1 MQNAARRIRD
11 AQHLSGFTPDGFVV
25 RVCVMLR
32 IFTLAIFIMLGWASN
47 AQAANLIQSPA
58 AEFNWN
64 GAATTAKANVVVTRY
79 ERINFYRYTDTN
91 PDTTLNVFS
100 GNFASTDSLSGVTP
114 ALLGPL
120 PPTTDAFGNPIALD
134 QPIGLVEA
142 DNGVFGG
149 NNLLTQNEPLFITVD
164 QPILSPAAFSTRP
177 DGRRYMAITLQVDDG
192 INVTSHIITLVE
204 TSNGSGVYA
213 GYFQPTAAYP
223 IPNGA
228 TLNVEYDNYGEI
240 NDSNTNNAPSFVN
253 ATTLAAFNS
262 AKSASVSLAPTPPS
276 GNGDLYLNKEAL
288 RATVA
293 VGDIAPYRLTLTN
306 SGVAPISNV
315 VITDTLPRGFR
326 IRPESVKSA
335 GVAIP
340 TSVASDGRTVSIRLG
355 TINNDESISINY
367 VVDVTGIAE
376 TGVAVNTAVAAN
388 STAGSNQA
396 HAEVTVENAFFND
409 RAFLMGRVM
418 VGECGDRT
426 AEGLAGVRLYL
437 EDGSNVITD
446 AQGRWHLEGV
456 HPGTHV
462 LQVDKDSFSRRYELK
477 LCEDNS
483 RKAGNEK
490 SRFIEVQGGT
500 LWREDYWLDAK
511 PEVESAM
518 QQQLLTEVRDSV
530 VHMTLKAANGETE
543 FRNTSVQLFLPDSM
557 SPVPGSARINGISIP
572 DGIAKENHWLYQLS
586 GQGDYWKQDLEVDM
600 KIDDDSTF
608 NGFQSV
614 LAKTTGITARGEKQT
629 LISMNQ
635 LQIKGAEI
643 NSKTLTVRPSFAAGS
658 ATLTRPDV
666 LLLDSTAEQ
675 LRNYA
680 GVTLSI
686 VGHSD
691 SIPMRPS
698 TTGGYQS
705 NEELSLA
712 RANSVAEQLRE
723 TLNLPANAITV
734 TGAGAANPIASN
746 RTADGRA
753 QNRRV
758 DVEIV
763 SFEKFTGATVDVVE
777 GDSGINTSAENQKK
791 KAEEVKSGFNNID
804 DGMKVSLPVL
814 SISATLDS
822 KLKPL
827 LFVNG
832 EKISQERIGMTV
844 TDPDTGLSQYTW
856 VGVDLKETGD
866 YKFEV
871 HGIGP
876 FGNARFKDVATIT
889 RTSAIKSIRVLD
901 SSGNIADGK
910 TPVRVKLELTDESG
924 RVVESRTDL
933 RLTSGTLRP
942 LGQNNS
948 DNVIRLDRNII
959 QVDSEGYAWFE
970 PVSNAGTFRIRLAG
984 DKVESDEL
992 EVSVDPYLRDWI
1004 MVGFAKGTVG
1014 YNTLSGNEEG
1024 LDDAEKD
1031 TYTDGETSFY
1041 ARGRVKGDWLMTV
1054 AYDSRRK
1061 AGDDPHGQIFDPE
1074 AWYTLYGDDTLRLN
1088 DAPSQEKLYLRLERK
1103 DFYVLFG
1110 DYQTDLTYT
1119 ELSRYQRALT
1129 GLKSEYSSKHV
1140 SANVFAAET
1149 GNGFIR
1155 DDIRGDGTS
1164 GLYAFSRR
1172 KVKPGTEQIRI
1183 EVRDRFTNEILSS
1196 ESRTRFVDYS
1206 IDYQSGTVFFRQTVP
1221 VQDGQFNPVFIV
1233 AEYEVDAGE
1242 ENITGG
1248 GRVSVHSSDRT
1259 LELGVTGVHEG
1270 TEGANGDL
1278 SGVDLT
1284 WKPNER
1290 HTVKAEGAYTEQ
1302 QLSPTLD
1309 SEDGAWLLEHEYLS
1323 DKFDSRLRVEQQDG
1337 GFGLGQQAVNDTD
1350 IRQSSAQGR
1359 YRISETVSVNGEV
1372 RRQEVLTTNNTR
1384 DTAETTVKLDQEDWR
1399 VYGGVRSATDQVD
1412 DTNYRSDQVIAGAE
1426 RDLLDDRLRLSA
1438 KGETSVSGEQENA
1451 DYPKRLTLGA
1461 DYRVNSVATVFTSQE
1476 MAWGYN
1482 RKSQETRTGVRA
1494 TPWSG
1499 GTVTTEVGR
1508 ADDEYGPRVFSH
1520 AGLYQ
1525 TLQLNSQWS
1534 ADLGFD
1540 RAQTLSD
1547 GTSPPTFD
1555 DRRPLAS
1562 GTESMDYTA
1571 AAAGL
1576 GYRDGEWSLTNR
1588 IEFRHA
1594 DTDDKLTLLS
1604 GFQHRLDNVNTIA
1617 GRFYYY
1623 DRELAT
1629 GEEEWESQ
1637 LDFSVVHRP
1646 IGGDWFVLNRT
1657 QLIFDGRNDAN
1668 GDLKGRR
1675 LVNNTAANYKPSERQ
1690 QLALNYG
1697 ARYVMETID
1706 SERYSGYTDL
1716 IGGEYRYNLT
1726 TRWDIGAR
1734 GSVLHSYHSDVMNY
1748 SSGVMVG
1755 FTPIKDVWLSLG
1767 YNFKGFYDAD
1777 FSNAESR
1784 VKGVVLDFRIK
1795 FDQDSF
1801 RASSD

>member
-1 MQNAARRIRD
+1 
-11 AQHLSGFTPDGFVV
+11 
-25 RVCVMLR
+25 MLR
-32 IFTLAIFIMLGWASN
+32 ALLIATLMMLGWTSN
-47 AQAANLIQSPA
+47 AQAANLIQSPP
-58 AEFNWN
+58 AELNWS
-64 GAATTAKANVVVTRY
+64 GAAATARANVVVTRY
-79 ERINFYRYTDTN
+79 ERINFYRYTNTN

-100 GNFASTDSLSGVTP
+100 GNFASADSLSGMTP
-114 ALLGPL
+114 ALLAPL
-120 PPTTDAFGNPIALD
+120 PPTTDAFGNPITLN

-149 NNLLTQNEPLFITVD
+149 NNLLTQDEPLFVTIA
-164 QPILSPAAFSTRP
+164 QPQLPPAAFSVRP
-177 DGRRYMAITLQVDDG
+177 DGRNFMAVTLLIDDG
-192 INVTSHIITLVE
+192 VNVTPHIITLVE
-204 TSNGSGVYA
+204 TSNGSGIYA
-213 GYFQPTAAYP
+213 GYFQPTAAFP

-228 TLNVEYDNYGEI
+228 TVSLDYDNYGDI
-240 NDSNTNNAPSFVN
+240 QDNNTNNAPSFVALNTVSSFN
-253 ATTLAAFNS
+253 AS
-262 AKSASVSLAPTPPS
+262 KSASVSLAPAPPA
-276 GNGDLYLNKEAL
+276 GNDDLYLNKEAL
-288 RATVA
+288 RTTVA

-306 SGVAPISNV
+306 SGVAPVGNLI
-315 VITDTLPRGFR
+315 ITDTLPRGFR

-335 GVAIP
+335 GVLIP
-340 TSVASDGRTVSIRLG
+340 SSVAADGRTVRIQLG
-355 TINNDESISINY
+355 TLNDNESISINY
-367 VVDVTGIAE
+367 VADVTGIAE
-376 TGVAVNTAVAAN
+376 QGVAINTAIAQSGALR
-388 STAGSNQA
+388 SNQA
-396 HAEVTVENAFFND
+396 TAEVSVENAFFND

-418 VGECGDRT
+418 VGQCGDQN
-426 AEGLAGVRLYL
+426 AEGLEGVRLYL

-462 LQVDKDSFSRRYELK
+462 LQVDTDSFSRRYNLK
-477 LCEDNS
+477 LCDDNS

-490 SRFIEVQGGT
+490 SRFVEVQGGT

-511 PEVESAM
+511 PEIESAM
-518 QQQLLTEVRDSV
+518 QQQLLTEMRDGV
-530 VHMTLKAANGETE
+530 VHMTLNAANGETE
-543 FRNTSVQLFLPDSM
+543 FRSANVQLFLPDSM
-557 SPVPGSARINGISIP
+557 SPVPGSARINGVP
-572 DGIAKENHWLYQLS
+572 VADGIAKENHWVYPLG
-586 GQGDYWKQDLEVDM
+586 GQGDYWKQTLEVDM

-614 LAKTTGITARGEKQT
+614 LAKTSGVTARGEKQT

-643 NSKTLTVRPSFAAGS
+643 NSKTLTVRPSFAANS
-658 ATLTRPDV
+658 ATLSRPDI
-666 LLLDSTAEQ
+666 LMLNNTAEQ
-675 LRNYA
+675 LRNYE
-680 GVTLSI
+680 GVKLSI
-686 VGHSD
+686 VGYSD
-691 SIPMRPS
+691 SIPVRPGNS
-698 TTGGYQS
+698 GGFIS
-705 NEELSLA
+705 NDALSLA
-712 RANSVAEQLRE
+712 RAKAVAEQLRE
-723 TLNLPANAITV
+723 TLHLPEESV
-734 TGAGAANPIASN
+734 RVSGAGPANPIASN
-746 RTADGRA
+746 DTAEGRA

-758 DVEIV
+758 DVEII
-763 SFEKFTGATVDVVE
+763 SFEKFTGATVEVVE

-791 KAEEVKSGFNNID
+791 KAEKSKNGFSNIS

-814 SISATLDS
+814 SVSATLDS
-822 KLKPL
+822 KLKPI
-827 LFVNG
+827 LFMNG
-832 EKISQERIGMTV
+832 EEISEERIGMV
-844 TDPDTGLSQYTW
+844 TADSETGLSQYTW
-856 VGVDLKETGD
+856 VGLDLKQTGD
-866 YKFEV
+866 YTIELQ
-871 HGIGP
+871 GMGP
-876 FGNARFKDVATIT
+876 FGNARYKETATIT

-942 LGQNNS
+942 LDPNNEEKL
-948 DNVIRLDRNII
+948 IRLDRNVI

-1024 LDDAEKD
+1024 LDDAEED

-1103 DFYVLFG
+1103 DFYALFG
-1110 DYQTDLTYT
+1110 DYQTDLTYN

-1164 GLYAFSRR
+1164 GLYAFSRQ
-1172 KVKPGTEQIRI
+1172 KVTPGTEQIRI
-1183 EVRDRFTNEILSS
+1183 EVRDRFTNEIISS
-1196 ESRTRFVDYS
+1196 ESRTRFIDYS

-1248 GRVSVHSSDRT
+1248 GRVAVHSGDRKI
-1259 LELGVTGVHEG
+1259 EVGVTAVHEG
-1270 TEGANGDL
+1270 TEGASGDL
-1278 SGVDLT
+1278 SGVDVT
-1284 WKPNER
+1284 WTPNER

-1302 QLSPTLD
+1302 QISTTTD

-1323 DKFDSRLRVEQQDG
+1323 DKFDSRLRIEEQDG
-1337 GFGLGQQAVNDTD
+1337 GFGLGQQAENDND
-1350 IRQSSAQGR
+1350 IRQTSAQGR

-1384 DTAETTVKLDQEDWR
+1384 DSAETTVKLDQEDWR
-1399 VYGGVRSATDQVD
+1399 VYGGVRSANDQVD
-1412 DTNYRSDQVIAGAE
+1412 DNNYRSDQVIAGAE
-1426 RDLLDDRLRLSA
+1426 RDLMDDRLRLSA
-1438 KGETSVSGEQENA
+1438 KGETSISGEQENA

-1461 DYRVNSVATVFTSQE
+1461 DYRVNSIASVFTNHE

-1482 RKSQETRTGVRA
+1482 RRSQETRTGVRA

-1508 ADDEYGPRVFSH
+1508 ADDAYGPRVFSH
-1520 AGLYQ
+1520 GGLYQ

-1562 GTESMDYTA
+1562 GTESQDYTA

-1576 GYRDGEWSLTNR
+1576 GYRNGRWSLTNR
-1588 IEFRHA
+1588 VEFRHA
-1594 DTDDKLTLLS
+1594 DTDDNFTLLS

-1617 GRFYYY
+1617 GR
-1623 DRELAT
+1623 L
-1629 GEEEWESQ
+1629 
-1637 LDFSVVHRP
+1637 
-1646 IGGDWFVLNRT
+1646 
-1657 QLIFDGRNDAN
+1657 
-1668 GDLKGRR
+1668 
-1675 LVNNTAANYKPSERQ
+1675 
-1690 QLALNYG
+1690 
-1697 ARYVMETID
+1697 
-1706 SERYSGYTDL
+1706 
-1716 IGGEYRYNLT
+1716 
-1726 TRWDIGAR
+1726 
-1734 GSVLHSYHSDVMNY
+1734 
-1748 SSGVMVG
+1748 
-1755 FTPIKDVWLSLG
+1755 
-1767 YNFKGFYDAD
+1767 
-1777 FSNAESR
+1777 
-1784 VKGVVLDFRIK
+1784 
-1795 FDQDSF
+1795 
-1801 RASSD
+1801 